1 MPLHNPSCSWVVS
14 EEADP
19 AHEDVVEFA
28 EAGAEPLLMA
38 HQCLIKLRCA
48 HLMADICSELH
59 AVVSDL
65 RQAFVGLGEGL
76 IEI

>member
-1 MPLHNPSCSWVVS
+1 MPLQSPSCSWAVS
-14 EEADP
+14 EEVDP

-28 EAGAEPLLMA
+28 EAGSEPLLMA

>member
-1 MPLHNPSCSWVVS
+1 MPLQRPSCSVAVS

-19 AHEDVVEFA
+19 AHEDAVELA

-38 HQCLIKLRCA
+38 RRCLTKLRRA
-48 HLMADICSELH
+48 HLMANVSSVLH

-65 RQAFVGLGEGL
+65 P
-76 IEI
+76 